1 MTILKKMSFKFT
13 LAALATFAMGAEV
26 SLAQSHFGRFPLG
39 EEEEKKPKK
48 VVKQD
53 IVDVRT
59 DASWDGPRSL
69 REALKLVEENGTIN
83 IHPGN
88 YASDDVTIVKSVNI
102 VGVPSTFGVSQ
113 GRTKLPVLRG
123 QGSGCIRLARD
134 TLQVR
139 ISNVAFQAAGDSCIN
154 VMSGVLDF
162 SNGAIYGVG
171 YRQDVFINPNQ
182 RPDGRQFS
190 QAAIDLASSGL
201 VTVRSGQVS
210 LNGNTIVGGQT
221 GVLVK
226 TPRDNT
232 VPGAVEIRGNQI
244 TRARLSGILMDGT
257 LQGVIENNMVAQN
270 NMTGIVVQGS
280 GYAELLNNVVVNNHV
295 TGVYLKTVN
304 DYVNIA
310 GNQFAGNGLQGGPNQ
325 MASEIAIRNGTVLL
339 KDNVLPKRRKCAVL
353 ASIATSKS
361 KRRSRT
367 ESTDESFPQA
377 ALGLGYTNETTL
389 YKNINTGA
397 KYDGNVCKMSSK

>member
-1 MTILKKMSFKFT
+1 MTILKKTSFKFT
-13 LAALATFAMGAEV
+13 LAALAALAMGAEV

-53 IVDVRT
+53 IVDVRS
-59 DASWDGPRSL
+59 DGPGPRSL
-69 REALKLVEENGTIN
+69 REALKLVEENGRIF

-88 YASDDVTIVKSVNI
+88 YAPDDVTIVKSVNI

-154 VMSGVLDF
+154 VMGGVLDF

-182 RPDGRQFS
+182 RPEGRQFS

-244 TRARLSGILMDGT
+244 TRASLSGILMDGT
-257 LQGVIENNMVAQN
+257 LQGVIANNTVAQN
-270 NMTGIVVQGS
+270 KMTGIVVQGS

-295 TGVYLKTVN
+295 TGVYLRTVN
-304 DYVNIA
+304 DYVNVA
-310 GNQFAGNGLQGGPNQ
+310 GNQFAGNGLEGGPSQ
-325 MASEIAIRNGTVLL
+325 MASDIAVSNGTVLL

-353 ASIATSKS
+353 ASIATRKS
-361 KRRSRT
+361 KRKPTPDVLGPWQT
-367 ESTDESFPQA
+367 EVPSVLDYA
-377 ALGLGYTNETTL
+377 NETTL

-397 KYDGNVCKMSSK
+397 KYDGNVCKMSLK